1 MAKFGRY
8 DPRNKKNG
16 RNKRNSLERD
26 LVPIKED
33 KKKTTRQLRE
43 VTYDDQHDIEPP
55 QQLNG

>member
-26 LVPIKED
+26 LAPIKED

>member
-26 LVPIKED
+26 LNRIKED
-33 KKKTTRQLRE
+33 KKKPTRQLRE
-43 VTYDDQHDIEPP
+43 VAYDDQYDIEPP

>member
-26 LVPIKED
+26 LNRIKED
-33 KKKTTRQLRE
+33 KKKPTRQLRE
-43 VTYDDQHDIEPP
+43 VAYDDQHDIEPP